1 MQDIRVK
8 PTRQAM
14 EADSVDAGKTLS
26 QAAQVRGSRLW
37 GGLGLG
43 CPFLACAKT
52 LKSKAVSP
60 SKGLWDRKKGLGD
73 ILGILRVM

>member
-37 GGLGLG
+37 GGEGWG
-43 CPFLACAKT
+43 
-52 LKSKAVSP
+52 
-60 SKGLWDRKKGLGD
+60 
-73 ILGILRVM
+73 

>member
-1 MQDIRVK
+1 MQRKQDQGETQPDFNLRVEHIMKDIRVK

-37 GGLGLG
+37 GGEGWG
-43 CPFLACAKT
+43 
-52 LKSKAVSP
+52 
-60 SKGLWDRKKGLGD
+60 
-73 ILGILRVM
+73 